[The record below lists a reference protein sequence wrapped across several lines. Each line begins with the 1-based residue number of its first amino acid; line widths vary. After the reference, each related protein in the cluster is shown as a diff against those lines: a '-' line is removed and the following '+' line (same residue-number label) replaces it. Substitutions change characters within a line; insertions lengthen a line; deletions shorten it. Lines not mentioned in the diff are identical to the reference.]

1 MSSLHKWNQILFSSI
16 FVILLILSAYFLF
29 NFLQE
34 VKKTEI
40 TIGAGPKN
48 GESYQFAS
56 AIAQVANN
64 HYPDLDVR
72 VIETAGSK
80 ENMTLLDGGKIDL
93 ATVQSDVEAS
103 SVARIVSNLYPD
115 MFQLIVRKDA
125 QIEKAQDLKGKRI
138 ALSEKGSGQWQS
150 FWFTANHYGIY
161 EDDVEV
167 VVLKP
172 EESVKAFIRGDAD
185 ALFRVRAPRNSEILE
200 ILNQCSAE
208 LVPISQA
215 AALKLRR
222 PSLNIGEIPM
232 GTYSGNPLLP
242 SENLPT
248 VSVNRI
254 LISHKNTDEEAIT
267 KITRVLY
274 ERRLELLKLTPL
286 AGFISQP
293 DWGVGTFIPI
303 HEGALIFY
311 DREKPSYFVRNADF
325 LALIL
330 SLFVLTGSAVMGL
343 RRLISG
349 NQKNLADKYT
359 NQLVAMLQQID
370 SQKDINE
377 MFIGEQKG
385 LLYKILE
392 EVVED
397 LDKDRIN
404 IEGFQF
410 FSFTWNTVMNLL
422 KEKEAL
428 KH

>member
-1 MSSLHKWNQILFSSI
+1 MSSLHKWNQIVFSSTFI
-16 FVILLILSAYFLF
+16 ILLVLSAYFLL

-34 VKKTEI
+34 DEKTEI
-40 TIGAGPKN
+40 IIGAGPQN

-64 HYPDLDVR
+64 HYLDLNVR
-72 VIETAGSK
+72 VIETVGSE
-80 ENMTLLDGGKIDL
+80 ENMILLDAGKIDL

-103 SVARIVSNLYPD
+103 SSARIVSNLYPD
-115 MFQLIVRKDA
+115 MFQLIVRQDA
-125 QIEKAQDLKGKRI
+125 QIDKAHDLIGKRI
-138 ALSEKGSGQWQS
+138 ALSEKGSGQWHS

-167 VVLKP
+167 VVLEP
-172 EESVKAFIRGDAD
+172 EEEVKAFIRGDVD
-185 ALFRVRAPRNSEILE
+185 ALFRVRAPRNLEILE
-200 ILNQCSAE
+200 IFDQCSAK
-208 LVPISQA
+208 LLPISQA
-215 AALKLRR
+215 AALKLRQ
-222 PSLNIGEIPM
+222 PSLNVGEIPM
-232 GTYSGNPLLP
+232 GTYHGNPLLP

-254 LISHKNTDEEAIT
+254 LISHKNTDEEVIT

-274 ERRLELLKLTPL
+274 ERRLELLKITPL

-303 HEGALIFY
+303 HEGAMIFY

-330 SLFVLTGSAVMGL
+330 SLIVLIGSAVMGL
-343 RRLISG
+343 RKLISG

-359 NQLVAMLQQID
+359 NQLVAMLQQIE
-370 SQKDINE
+370 SQKDISVQ
-377 MFIGEQKG
+377 FIGEQKG
-385 LLYKILE
+385 LLYQILE

-397 LDKDRIN
+397 LDKDKIN

-422 KEKEAL
+422 KEKAAL
-428 KH
+428 RN

>member
-1 MSSLHKWNQILFSSI
+1 MSSLHKWNQIVFSSI
-16 FVILLILSAYFLF
+16 FVLLLVLSAYFLV
-29 NFLQE
+29 NYLKDNE
-34 VKKTEI
+34 KTKI
-40 TIGAGPKN
+40 IIGAGPHN
-48 GESYQFAS
+48 GESYIFAS
-56 AIAQVANN
+56 AIARVVNN
-64 HYPDLDVR
+64 HYPDLQVE
-72 VIETAGSK
+72 VIETIGSE
-80 ENMTLLDGGKIDL
+80 ENMFLLNAGKIDL
-93 ATVQSDVEAS
+93 ATVQADVEAS
-103 SVARIVSNLYPD
+103 SSARIVSNLYPD
-115 MFQLIVRKDA
+115 MFQLIVRADA
-125 QIEKAQDLKGKRI
+125 KIDRAQDLEGMRI
-138 ALSEKGSGQWQS
+138 ALSARGSGQWHS

-167 VVLKP
+167 VILEP
-172 EESVKAFIRGDAD
+172 EEEVQAFIRGDVD
-185 ALFRVRAPRNSEILE
+185 ALFRVRAPRNIEILE
-200 ILNQCSAE
+200 IFNKCPAKL
-208 LVPISQA
+208 LPIPQA
-215 AALKLRR
+215 AALKLRQ

-242 SENLPT
+242 SEDLPT
-248 VSVNRI
+248 ISVERL
-254 LISHKNTDEEAIT
+254 LICHKNTNEDVIT

-303 HEGALIFY
+303 HEGAMIFY

-330 SLFVLTGSAVMGL
+330 SLIVLIGSAIMGL
-343 RRLISG
+343 RKLIAG

-359 NQLVAMLQQID
+359 NQLVAMLQQIE
-370 SQKDINE
+370 SQKEISVQ
-377 MFIGEQKG
+377 FIGEQKE
-385 LLYKILE
+385 LLYQILE

-397 LDKDRIN
+397 LDKDKIN

-428 KH
+428 RN

>member
-1 MSSLHKWNQILFSSI
+1 
-16 FVILLILSAYFLF
+16 
-29 NFLQE
+29 
-34 VKKTEI
+34 
-40 TIGAGPKN
+40 
-48 GESYQFAS
+48 
-56 AIAQVANN
+56 
-64 HYPDLDVR
+64 
-72 VIETAGSK
+72 
-80 ENMTLLDGGKIDL
+80 
-93 ATVQSDVEAS
+93 
-103 SVARIVSNLYPD
+103 
-115 MFQLIVRKDA
+115 
-125 QIEKAQDLKGKRI
+125 
-138 ALSEKGSGQWQS
+138 
-150 FWFTANHYGIY
+150 
-161 EDDVEV
+161 
-167 VVLKP
+167 
-172 EESVKAFIRGDAD
+172 
-185 ALFRVRAPRNSEILE
+185 
-200 ILNQCSAE
+200 
-208 LVPISQA
+208 
-215 AALKLRR
+215 
-222 PSLNIGEIPM
+222 M

>member
-1 MSSLHKWNQILFSSI
+1 MSRLHKWNQILFSSI

-29 NFLQE
+29 NYLQE
-34 VKKTEI
+34 EKRTEI
-40 TIGAGPKN
+40 IIGAGSQN

-64 HYPDLDVR
+64 HYPDLHVR
-72 VIETAGSK
+72 VIETIGSE
-80 ENMTLLDGGKIDL
+80 ENMTLLDSGKIDL

-103 SVARIVSNLYPD
+103 SSARIVSNLYPD

-125 QIEKAQDLKGKRI
+125 QIDKTHDIIGKRI
-138 ALSEKGSGQWQS
+138 ALSEKGSGQWNS

-172 EESVKAFIRGDAD
+172 EEEVKAFIRGDVD

-200 ILNQCSAE
+200 IFNQCSAK
-208 LVPISQA
+208 LLPIPQS
-215 AALKLRR
+215 AALKLRQ
-222 PSLNIGEIPM
+222 PSLNVGEIPM

-242 SENLPT
+242 SKNLST

-343 RRLISG
+343 RKLISG

-359 NQLVAMLQQID
+359 NRLVAMLQQID